1 MAMTAE
7 QLLSIARNYWP
18 ADKDEYL
25 RPEKSPAVARFQA
38 LWRQELGKM
47 DGWTAFVRSLD
58 AALSGFTVT
67 NVTVPVDACLRC
79 AAYPE
84 AALES
89 ASSRWVVVGCVSI
102 LAPVYTVY
110 GVRYE
115 FSGKRRVGDHV
126 FFEPLPAEMQAPA
139 AIMGRNIETRWGIH
153 LLPREVSETPIHLFV
168 DPQQPPHTTLFHA
181 LFTSQPASV
190 P

>member
-1 MAMTAE
+1 MALTPE
-7 QLLSIARNYWP
+7 QLLAIARNYWP
-18 ADKDEYL
+18 ADQEEYL
-25 RPEKSPAVARFQA
+25 RPEQSPAVARLQER
-38 LWRQELGKM
+38 WRQELEKM
-47 DGWTAFVRSLD
+47 DRWDAFVRGLG
-58 AALSGFTVT
+58 AELPGFIVT
-67 NVTVPVDACLRC
+67 NVTATFDACLRC

-84 AALES
+84 GERKP
-89 ASSRWVVVGCVSI
+89 ASSRWVVVGCASI

-115 FSGKRRVGDHV
+115 FSGTKRVGEQV
-126 FFEPLPAEMQAPA
+126 FFEPLPEEMRAPA
-139 AIMGRNIETRWGIH
+139 DVMAKGIEARWGVS
-153 LLPREVSETPIHLFV
+153 LLPREVAETSIPLFV

>member
-1 MAMTAE
+1 MTAE

-18 ADKDEYL
+18 ADLDEYL
-25 RPEKSPAVARFQA
+25 RPEKSPAVARFQE
-38 LWRQELGKM
+38 LWRHELGKM
-47 DGWTAFVRSLD
+47 DKWNAFVRSLGGE
-58 AALSGFTVT
+58 LQGFTVS
-67 NVTVPVDACLRC
+67 NVTAPVDACLRC

-84 AALES
+84 GARNL
-89 ASSRWVVVGCVSI
+89 ASSRWVLVGCVSI

-115 FSGKRRVGDHV
+115 FSETKRVGERV
-126 FFEPLPAEMQAPA
+126 FFEPFPAEMQAPA
-139 AIMGRNIETRWGIH
+139 DILARNIETRWGGVQV
-153 LLPREVSETPIHLFV
+153 LPREVAATAVPLFV
-168 DPQQPPHTTLFHA
+168 DPLQPPHTTLFHA